1 MRCGSPNAIRRKI
14 WSFERVSNLCVIKRA
29 PLEPPQLLVK
39 EKHREAYETEVA
51 DLSKLGTQA
60 GYISNQSEMEV
71 PPIPRPDK
79 GRPFGNGVNSVGGEI
94 DRVSPRPPPRGP
106 SCNPKARRPG
116 LQPHAGESSRDSG
129 LTD

>member
-60 GYISNQSEMEV
+60 GYVSNQSEMEV
-71 PPIPRPDK
+71 PPIPRADK
-79 GRPFGNGVNSVGGEI
+79 ARPFRNGVHSVGGHI
-94 DRVSPRPPPRGP
+94 ALVSPKAPSPRP
-106 SCNPKARRPG
+106 S
-116 LQPHAGESSRDSG
+116 
-129 LTD
+129 